1 MAPGVL
7 TTDNSSAPQ
16 PPGETITFHA
26 GKGKGKGVRHF
37 VPGGKPTLT
46 SIPTVDFNLAT
57 SPHLSERQSVAAAVG
72 GAFTETGFMYA
83 VSHGIPPSQL
93 SNAPQQAVR
102 DFFALPAADKMAIHI
117 NNSPAIRGYEA
128 GAVRD
133 APRPPHARRHGRRP
147 SNAPT
152 TLGKPLNQWPDAVSA
167 FARAVLRMVA
177 LALNQDEA
185 YFYHMRR
192 FPMAA
197 GLRAL
202 RYPPAAPKRAESI
215 QLLIYCKDRDKA
227 RKKR

>member
-1 MAPGVL
+1 MAPGIL

-26 GKGKGKGVRHF
+26 GKGKGTGVRHF

-128 GAVRD
+128 GAAFKCADDPWEPEQR
-133 APRPPHARRHGRRP
+133 APRQTSTPPSRTTYP
-147 SNAPT
+147 PNAV
-152 TLGKPLNQWPDAVSA
+152 GKPPNQWPDAVSA

-202 RYPPAAPKRAESI
+202 RVS
-215 QLLIYCKDRDKA
+215 A
-227 RKKR
+227 RGT